1 MSKSLILDW
10 QKSSLMLAQAHG
22 RSPKAVIDSIVI
34 KPVGGAEVD
43 SQTAAEALRSAAQEL
58 SVKGDVTVLL
68 ARELV
73 ELRTVQFP
81 KIDPDDLPDVIRF
94 QAQRQFANMTEAWTL
109 DYVVLPPSAGSEMQ
123 TALVAAVSPAQLA
136 EIESACTSAGLQAS
150 RIALRPLQMAQM
162 AVDGGLIS
170 SSGQSMIVCVSDEVT
185 DILVLRDGK
194 VVQVR
199 ATKLPSE
206 PDQVPSALQGEIRR
220 SLLAVSSEMD
230 GKPID
235 SVLFIAT
242 TERAAALSNIVQQT
256 LPAKVVNFHPE
267 TLLPDRSSALAEV
280 AACRLVAMAGSLT
293 LPTTDKSSVI
303 DFKNPKKRPP
313 KKRDSRK
320 YLLYGGAAA
329 ALAIAAVGWYYTTTS
344 RLDDEYALLQ
354 QEVKAKKD
362 SGDAAKKRLAELAS
376 IEKFA
381 QDAPNWLDELVYI
394 SEKIPSSEKMMIESP
409 SFSLKNGA
417 GEIGFTVK
425 SVDNDVSGLGA
436 LRDDHYDV
444 NPKTTK
450 GLPKP
455 EGKYRYGTAA
465 TISISGKGWDLN
477 APGVKL
483 PESENKSST
492 GSEESSRDSS
502 SPSTSDSESKRPPSR
517 RFGPGSGSGPGRG
530 PGTPPE
536 SRGNSTESK
545 SPEASET
552 KPATPAGAESTESNS
567 TQPNSTAS
575 KPIESASE
583 VKPAVEPNP
592 SKPNRSEPSTEPNA
606 VESKATAPNSTEPTP
621 SAPAIEPAKVE
632 TPVPAPSVTSQKTWP
647 TR

>member
-10 QKSSLMLAQAHG
+10 QKSSLMLARAHG

-34 KPVGGAEVD
+34 KPVGGTEVD

-58 SVKGDVTVLL
+58 TAKGEVTVLL

-109 DYVVLPPSAGSEMQ
+109 DYVVLPPSASSEMQ

-242 TERAAALSNIVQQT
+242 TQRAAALSNIVQQT

-267 TLLPDRSSALAEV
+267 TLLPDQNSALAEV

-329 ALAIAAVGWYYTTTS
+329 ALVIAAVGWYYTTTS
-344 RLDDEYALLQ
+344 RLDDEYAMLQ
-354 QEVKAKKD
+354 EEVKALKD
-362 SGDAAKKRLAELAS
+362 SGDAAKKRLAELGS

-394 SEKIPSSEKMMIESP
+394 SEKLPSSDKMMIEGP
-409 SFSLKNGA
+409 NFSLKNGA
-417 GEIGFTVK
+417 GEIAFTVK
-425 SVDNDVSGLGA
+425 SADNDVSGLGA
-436 LRDDHYDV
+436 LRDEHY
-444 NPKTTK
+444 NLNSKATK

-465 TISISGKGWDLN
+465 TISVTGKGWDLN
-477 APGVKL
+477 APGVTL

-492 GSEESSRDSS
+492 GSEESSRESN
-502 SPSTSDSESKRPPSR
+502 SPPTSEAEPKRPPSR
-517 RFGPGSGSGPGRG
+517 RFGPGSGSGQVERG
-530 PGTPPE
+530 TE
-536 SRGNSTESK
+536 SPSQARSDAVDNKPTNSVEISTE
-545 SPEASET
+545 PETSDPVSTDAPAS
-552 KPATPAGAESTESNS
+552 AA
-567 TQPNSTAS
+567 
-575 KPIESASE
+575 
-583 VKPAVEPNP
+583 
-592 SKPNRSEPSTEPNA
+592 PSTEPKA
-606 VESKATAPNSTEPTP
+606 VEPSSAEPTT
-621 SAPAIEPAKVE
+621 SEPATEPAKVD
-632 TPVPAPSVTSQKTWP
+632 PSVATPSNTPPKT
-647 TR
+647 

>member
-58 SVKGDVTVLL
+58 SARGDVTVLL

-81 KIDPDDLPDVIRF
+81 KIDPDDLADVIRF

-109 DYVVLPPSAGSEMQ
+109 DYVVLPPSASSEMQ

-170 SSGQSMIVCVSDEVT
+170 SSGQSMIVCVSDSVT

-206 PDQVPSALQGEIRR
+206 PDHVPSALQGEIRR

-267 TLLPDRSSALAEV
+267 TLLPDKNSALAEV

-329 ALAIAAVGWYYTTTS
+329 ALVIAAVGWYYTTTS
-344 RLDDEYALLQ
+344 RLDDEYAMLQ
-354 QEVKAKKD
+354 KEVSAKKE
-362 SGDAAKKRLAELAS
+362 SGDAAKKRLAELGTV
-376 IEKFA
+376 EKFA

-394 SEKIPSSEKMMIESP
+394 SEKLPSADKMMIEGP
-409 SFSLKNGA
+409 SFSLKNGV
-417 GEIGFTVK
+417 GEIAFTVK
-425 SVDNDVSGLGA
+425 SADNDVSALGA

-465 TISISGKGWDLN
+465 SISITGKGWDLN
-477 APGVKL
+477 APGVTL

-492 GSEESSRDSS
+492 GSEESRESSSALTSDAEPKRSPSRRLNVPGRGTGS
-502 SPSTSDSESKRPPSR
+502 SPSAQ
-517 RFGPGSGSGPGRG
+517 
-530 PGTPPE
+530 
-536 SRGNSTESK
+536 GNSTEIKSTEANESK
-545 SPEASET
+545 PAVQASE
-552 KPATPAGAESTESNS
+552 ESTEPKS
-567 TQPNSTAS
+567 TQPNST
-575 KPIESASE
+575 ASE

-592 SKPNRSEPSTEPNA
+592 SEPDPSEPSTEP
-606 VESKATAPNSTEPTP
+606 STEPKAVEPSSAEPTP
-621 SAPAIEPAKVE
+621 LEPATLPATVE
-632 TPVPAPSVTSQKTWP
+632 TPVPAPSITPPKT
-647 TR
+647 

>member
-58 SVKGDVTVLL
+58 SAKGEVTVLL

-81 KIDPDDLPDVIRF
+81 KIDPDDLADVIRF

-109 DYVVLPPSAGSEMQ
+109 DYVVLPPSASSEMQ

-206 PDQVPSALQGEIRR
+206 KDQVPSALQGEIRR

-267 TLLPDRSSALAEV
+267 TLLPDKNSALAEV

-320 YLLYGGAAA
+320 YLLYSGAAA
-329 ALAIAAVGWYYTTTS
+329 ALAIAAVGWYYTTTG
-344 RLDDEYALLQ
+344 RLDAEYAMLQ
-354 QEVKAKKD
+354 EEVKAKKD

-376 IEKFA
+376 VEKFA
-381 QDAPNWLDELVYI
+381 QDAPNWLDQLVYI
-394 SEKIPSSEKMMIESP
+394 SEKIPSADKMMIEGP

-417 GEIGFTVK
+417 GEIAFTVK
-425 SVDNDVSGLGA
+425 STELDFGGLGT
-436 LRDDHYDV
+436 LRDEKHYDV
-444 NPKTTK
+444 KTTTGK

-455 EGKYRYGTAA
+455 EGKYLYGTAG
-465 TISISGKGWDLN
+465 SITVNGKGWDML
-477 APGVKL
+477 APGVTL
-483 PESENKSST
+483 SVSDKSST
-492 GSEESSRDSS
+492 GSEESAADSN
-502 SPSTSDSESKRPPSR
+502 SPSADAESKRPPR
-517 RFGPGSGSGPGRG
+517 RMSPDSMSGNSPGARGPGSPSDPRG
-530 PGTPPE
+530 K
-536 SRGNSTESK
+536 STEN
-545 SPEASET
+545 
-552 KPATPAGAESTESNS
+552 KPAEANEAKPAAQAGEESTEPKI
-567 TQPNSTAS
+567 T
-575 KPIESASE
+575 
-583 VKPAVEPNP
+583 EPTD
-592 SKPNRSEPSTEPNA
+592 STEPKSPAAAA
-606 VESKATAPNSTEPTP
+606 VKPSDATTTAPTTTDSAAIAPASAEPTAIEP
-621 SAPAIEPAKVE
+621 TAIEPAKVDSP
-632 TPVPAPSVTSQKTWP
+632 TPTPSSEPPKT
-647 TR
+647 

>member
-58 SVKGDVTVLL
+58 SAKGEVTVLL

-81 KIDPDDLPDVIRF
+81 KIDPDDLADVIRF

-109 DYVVLPPSAGSEMQ
+109 DYVVLPPSASSEMQ

-150 RIALRPLQMAQM
+150 RIALRPLQLAQM

-170 SSGQSMIVCVSDEVT
+170 SSGQSMIVCVSNEVT

-206 PDQVPSALQGEIRR
+206 PEQVPSALQGEIRR

-267 TLLPDRSSALAEV
+267 TLLPDKNSALAEV

-293 LPTTDKSSVI
+293 LSTTDKSSVI

-329 ALAIAAVGWYYTTTS
+329 ALAIAAVGWYYTTTR
-344 RLDDEYALLQ
+344 RLDDEYAMLQ
-354 QEVKAKKD
+354 EEVKAKKD
-362 SGDAAKKRLAELAS
+362 SGDAAKKRLAELGTL
-376 IEKFA
+376 EKFA

-394 SEKIPSSEKMMIESP
+394 SEKLPSSDKMMIEGP

-425 SVDNDVSGLGA
+425 SVDNDDVSGLGA

-444 NPKTTK
+444 NPKATK

-477 APGVKL
+477 APGVTL

-492 GSEESSRDSS
+492 GSEESSRDSN
-502 SPSTSDSESKRPPSR
+502 SPLTSDAETKRPPSR
-517 RFGPGSGSGPGRG
+517 RLGPGSGSGSAG
-530 PGTPPE
+530 PGPGSRTE
-536 SRGNSTESK
+536 ARGNSAENK
-545 SPEASET
+545 SLEASET
-552 KPATPAGAESTESNS
+552 KPTAPAGEESTEPKTTEPNS
-567 TQPNSTAS
+567 TQPKS
-575 KPIESASE
+575 IESPASG
-583 VKPAVEPNP
+583 VKPAEEPN
-592 SKPNRSEPSTEPNA
+592 RTVPSTEPKA
-606 VESKATAPNSTEPTP
+606 VEPSSAEPTP
-621 SAPAIEPAKVE
+621 SEPAVEPAKVE
-632 TPVPAPSVTSQKTWP
+632 TPVPAPFITPPKT
-647 TR
+647 

>member
-10 QKSSLMLAQAHG
+10 QKSSLMLARAHG

-34 KPVGGAEVD
+34 KPVGGTEVD

-58 SVKGDVTVLL
+58 TAKGEVTVLL

-109 DYVVLPPSAGSEMQ
+109 DYVVLPPSASSEMQ

-242 TERAAALSNIVQQT
+242 TQRAAALSNIVQQT

-267 TLLPDRSSALAEV
+267 TLLPDQNSALAEV

-329 ALAIAAVGWYYTTTS
+329 ALVIAAVGWYYTTTS
-344 RLDDEYALLQ
+344 RLDAEYALLQ
-354 QEVKAKKD
+354 DEAKDLKD
-362 SGDAAKKRLAELAS
+362 SGDAAKKRLAELGS

-394 SEKIPSSEKMMIESP
+394 SEKLPSSDKMMIEGP
-409 SFSLKNGA
+409 NFSLKNGA
-417 GEIGFTVK
+417 GEIAFTVK
-425 SVDNDVSGLGA
+425 SADNDVSGLGA
-436 LRDDHYDV
+436 LRDEHY
-444 NPKTTK
+444 NLNSKATK

-465 TISISGKGWDLN
+465 TISVTGKGWDLN
-477 APGVKL
+477 APGVTL

-492 GSEESSRDSS
+492 GSEESSRESN
-502 SPSTSDSESKRPPSR
+502 SPPTSEAEPKRPPSR
-517 RFGPGSGSGPGRG
+517 RFGPGSGSGQGERG
-530 PGTPPE
+530 TE
-536 SRGNSTESK
+536 SLSQARSDAVDNKPTNSVEISTE
-545 SPEASET
+545 PETSEPVSTDAPAS
-552 KPATPAGAESTESNS
+552 AA
-567 TQPNSTAS
+567 
-575 KPIESASE
+575 
-583 VKPAVEPNP
+583 
-592 SKPNRSEPSTEPNA
+592 PSTEPKA
-606 VESKATAPNSTEPTP
+606 VEPSSAEPTT
-621 SAPAIEPAKVE
+621 SEPATEPAKVD
-632 TPVPAPSVTSQKTWP
+632 PSVATPSNTPPKT
-647 TR
+647 